1 MATLTPIVPVLAGT
15 VETAPVAA
23 AGGGDVF
30 PAVPGGEYLLRVIN
44 GGGSPITVTLDD
56 PTSQTP
62 PAATAFNPD
71 VAIPVTNGTTK
82 AILIG
87 DREIT
92 RLRNPTTGNIAIAY
106 SGVTTVTVQ
115 VHRLR

>member
-1 MATLTPIVPVLAGT
+1 MATLVPIVPVLTGT
-15 VETAPVAA
+15 VETAPAAA

-30 PAVPGGEYLLRVIN
+30 PAVQGASYLLRVIN

-56 PTSQTP
+56 PSTQSP
-62 PAATAFNPD
+62 PGATAFNPD

-82 AILIG
+82 SIK
-87 DREIT
+87 IT
-92 RLRNPTTGNIAIAY
+92 SSDVNRLRNPTTGNIAIAY

-115 VHRLR
+115 VQRVD